1 MRSSDIFCF
10 KKRAGPQHK
19 IHPVLRIHV
28 ATHGPSAGIAAASHR
43 DRSAAG
49 WASPAPWCA
58 EREVEDVGQV
68 PGAEPGVHHLGR
80 HTQLQVVT
88 LRVDDL
94 SRSAV
99 LELLQGR
106 INPHDLT
113 VSRTGDIR
121 GNKKSHCQLIILQGV

>member
-1 MRSSDIFCF
+1 M
-10 KKRAGPQHK
+10 A
-19 IHPVLRIHV
+19 
-28 ATHGPSAGIAAASHR
+28 HR
-43 DRSAAG
+43 Q
-49 WASPAPWCA
+49 ASPQRLTVIGLRQDGLHRLLGA

-106 INPHDLT
+106 ESTRPE
-113 VSRTGDIR
+113 R
-121 GNKKSHCQLIILQGV
+121 